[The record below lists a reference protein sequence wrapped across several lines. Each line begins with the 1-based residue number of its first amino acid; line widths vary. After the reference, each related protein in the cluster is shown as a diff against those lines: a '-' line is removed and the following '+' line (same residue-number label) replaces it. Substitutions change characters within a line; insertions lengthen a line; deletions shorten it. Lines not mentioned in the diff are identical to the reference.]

1 MKSEKIYKFYGYRD
15 FDLDAFAGSY
25 LWFSNV
31 KDFNDPFE
39 GLYREQ
45 IKFRSGK
52 ELTESEAV
60 LYLMESHVFNGMSK
74 KEATQKVL
82 SDLAKFNNPF
92 KYQKGFIADS
102 LKQATLRT
110 LDLIE
115 HERACCCFIRNY
127 EDNQALSNKL
137 MWSHYANGLRGFAL
151 EFETDSL
158 SDSFDSNN
166 TFKTQGGVVNYRN
179 LKVVDNYKI
188 MMDWLKGKP
197 DSGVVSVVLT
207 KSPDW
212 EYEQELRIIS
222 DTNKMYYDSSIIKS
236 IILGQKMPKEKLNT
250 FMAVIH
256 SLGLTDKVKVAT
268 INKKTFNL
276 SIVNFDKNLFE

>member
-1 MKSEKIYKFYGYRD
+1 MTSERIYKFFGYRD

-25 LWFSNV
+25 LWFSGV

-45 IKFRSGK
+45 IKFRCGS
-52 ELTESEAV
+52 ELTNDEAMI
-60 LYLMESHVFNGMSK
+60 YLMESNIFDGLSN
-74 KEATQKVL
+74 EAASEKVL
-82 SDLAKFNNPF
+82 ADLAKFNNPF
-92 KYQKGFIADS
+92 KHHKELIATA
-102 LKQATLRT
+102 LKKATIRT

-115 HERACCCFIRNY
+115 KERFCCCFIRDY
-127 EDNQALSNKL
+127 HDKSALNNKL

-166 TFKTQGGVVNYRN
+166 SFNTQGGIVSYRN

-188 MMDWLKGKP
+188 MMDWLKGKA

-207 KSPDW
+207 KSPEW
-212 EYEQELRIIS
+212 EYEQELRIIA
-222 DTNKMYYDSSIIKS
+222 DTNKVYYDPSSIKS
-236 IILGQKMPKEKLNT
+236 IVLGQKMAKEKLNT
-250 FMAVIH
+250 IMAVIH
-256 SLGLTDKVKVAT
+256 SLGLTDKVKVA
-268 INKKTFNL
+268 IIDRKTFDL
-276 SIVNFDKNLFE
+276 DIVDFDAGLFE